1 MKNQKGI
8 TLISLVI
15 AIIVI
20 LILASISIYSG
31 TSTVRYANYNKAKAE
46 IQTIHAQVSKWH
58 DEFLKDDSANNT
70 ENETDNVLDYGEKI
84 SESNQ
89 ETKRA
94 IEDTF
99 SEIGVDD
106 ENLQANYRFFSE
118 QYLKDTLGL
127 DASFDYLVDIIHR
140 DVILVGGVYYNGKSY
155 FTLDDFGITNVDD
168 YKTNSISFNLEP
180 GNNKEI
186 VISNVKL
193 HLEDST
199 QNETI
204 TDISK
209 FIVEYMNANDE
220 NNKWIDV
227 TKNVVK
233 FEDGEENN
241 KTTKYK
247 FSVDSFGEYEVRV
260 RTTDKKLFEIGQVE
274 LYEKTLTEE
283 ATGIY
288 VSTLDYTATSET
300 DDSKIL
306 TIDGAMLLS
315 AGSQAVPSRVQNDK
329 FVWKS
334 SNTNVATVT
343 SDGVVKCG
351 TEAGTAI
358 ITLIGSNKTKSLCKV
373 KTTAK
378 IAKQKQDSNY
388 TINGEEGLDVNPTI
402 PGGFYAID
410 TNITEVAANNID
422 WKLTGNQTNTGKGLV
437 IMNDAGDQFVWV
449 PVKKDEVVLD
459 TTNHTAP
466 STSAVT
472 VTSDLYTPMATT
484 YTYNGN
490 TYYRGMLYTFAG
502 DTTSTTVKYN
512 SGYNVGTTSY
522 REPSLITGNNSDKWA
537 PMTSVTGSTYDAQYF
552 TNAGFTETQGVTGFG
567 AKMQED
573 YDEMIRQVQA
583 YGGFWVGR
591 FESSWN
597 DKIKKV
603 ASVAGT
609 KSFTNADKSDR
620 DEANMWYGLYRTHK
634 AYSNNSSMIWGS
646 QYDAMMNWMA
656 KNGITVGTS
665 TVMSGTVK
673 NVGNN
678 ATNGQRITGNP
689 KYNDKLSNV
698 IDIYGNSYEW
708 TLEAGI
714 THNRVSRGGSYNLS
728 SKPDDRSG
736 YTAGRYRWG
745 RCFSSLTLYKV
756 GLRSD
761 SDKISMEKVN
771 DIFSFYNF
779 K

>member
-1 MKNQKGI
+1 MKKEKGI
-8 TLISLVI
+8 TLTALVI

-31 TSTVRYANYNKAKAE
+31 TSTLRYAKYNKARAE
-46 IQTIHAQVSKWH
+46 IQTIHAQVNKWH
-58 DEFLKDDSANNT
+58 DEFLKDDSANKDENENKT
-70 ENETDNVLDYGEKI
+70 ENVLEYGEKI
-84 SESNQ
+84 SDV
-89 ETKRA
+89 ETNDEIRQA

-99 SEIGVDD
+99 GGAGVND
-106 ENLQANYRFFSE
+106 ENLQDNYRFFSDE
-118 QYLKDTLGL
+118 FLRKKLDL

-155 FTLDDFGITNVDD
+155 FTLNDFGITNVED
-168 YKTNSISFNLEP
+168 YNDSSISFNLEP
-180 GNNKEI
+180 GNDKEI
-186 VISNVKL
+186 VISNIKL
-193 HLEDST
+193 NLKNNST
-199 QNETI
+199 QNETT

-209 FIVEYMNANDE
+209 FIVEYRNVDGDNR
-220 NNKWIDV
+220 NWIDV
-227 TKNVVK
+227 TKDVVK

-247 FSVDSFGEYEVRV
+247 FSVNDFGEYDVKIK
-260 RTTDKKLFEIGQVE
+260 TADKKIFEIGQVE
-274 LYEKTLTEE
+274 IYEKKLTEE

-315 AGSQAVPSRVQNDK
+315 AGSQEVPSRVQNEK

-334 SNTNVATVT
+334 SDKEVATVT

-351 TEAGTAI
+351 TKAGTAI

-378 IAKQKQDSNY
+378 IAKQKQNSNY
-388 TINGEEGLDVNPTI
+388 TLNGEEGSDVNPTI
-402 PGGFYAID
+402 PRGFYAID
-410 TNITEVAANNID
+410 TNITGDSTKDID
-422 WKLTGNQTNTGKGLV
+422 WKLTENQTNTGKGLV
-437 IMNDAGDQFVWV
+437 IMNDEGDQFVWV

-459 TTNHTAP
+459 TTNYTAP

-490 TYYRGMLYTFAG
+490 TYYRGMLYTFSG
-502 DTTSTTVKYN
+502 NTTSTMVKYN
-512 SGYNVGTTSY
+512 SGYNVDTTSY
-522 REPSLITGNNSDKWA
+522 REPSLVTGNSSDKWA

-552 TNAGFTETQGVTGFG
+552 TNAGYTEAQGVTGFG
-567 AKMQED
+567 AQMQSD
-573 YDEMIRQVQA
+573 YDEMIKQVQD

-591 FESSWN
+591 YESSWN
-597 DKIKKV
+597 DKTKKV
-603 ASVAGT
+603 ASIAGA

-634 AYSNNSSMIWGS
+634 AYSSNSSMIWGS

-656 KNGITVGTS
+656 KNGITIGTS
-665 TVMSGTVK
+665 IVMSGTAR
-673 NVGNN
+673 NVGNH
-678 ATNGQRITGNP
+678 ATNGKRITGNP

-698 IDIYGNSYEW
+698 IDIYGNSVEW
-708 TLEAGI
+708 TLEASN
-714 THNRVSRGGSYNLS
+714 TNDRASRAGGYSYNDRPGDRYHYGADVTSGIIASRLS
-728 SKPDDRSG
+728 
-736 YTAGRYRWG
+736 
-745 RCFSSLTLYKV
+745 LYIK
-756 GLRSD
+756 
-761 SDKISMEKVN
+761 
-771 DIFSFYNF
+771 
-779 K
+779 